1 MAVYLD
7 FDNIVISRY
16 DQVHGRNSFQKDKAR
31 GLDDDKLTTATV
43 DLGAIIDFASSF
55 GTLVLTRAYADWS
68 ADLNANYQGQLVGR
82 AVDLVQ
88 LFPAAAYG
96 KNGAD
101 IRLAVDAVE
110 DMFRLPDLTH
120 VVIVGGDSDYIAL
133 AQRCKRLGR
142 YVVGIGVAGASSR
155 SLASACDEFVTYDA
169 LPGIPTVAPAP
180 AKKATKR
187 TKSKEPDDEP
197 EPADTQAAATGLLE
211 RALRIGHEKD
221 DADWLHNSAVKA
233 QMKRMDP
240 SFSEKSLGFRSFSDF
255 LRSRSDV
262 ADLDES
268 STTRMVRLHQRGSK
282 PRSDPDVRA
291 SGEVPDRVSTYAEA
305 MTERLYFRQLL
316 SGRDFAQSDMIAQQM
331 RNFSYLIGD
340 RETGDTVVVDP
351 AYAANDLV
359 DILESDGMKLS
370 GVLVTHHHPDHVG
383 GSMMGFELKGLAELL
398 ERQSVPVH
406 VNSLEAEWVSR
417 VTGIAR
423 SDLTAHEHG
432 DKVNVGDVEIELL
445 HTPGHTPGSQCF
457 LLDGRLVAGDTLF
470 LEGCG
475 RTDFPGGDVD
485 DMFRSLQQLAAAVRR
500 PDGVS
505 RATGTR
511 WSPARRCRTC
521 GAPTTCTGRAIWI
534 SGEC

>member
-1 MAVYLD
+1 MPDTVSAAEIPRVAVYLD

-16 DQVHGRNSFQKDKAR
+16 DQVHGRSSFQKDKSR
-31 GLDDDKLTTATV
+31 GLEKDKLTRATV
-43 DLGAIIDFASSF
+43 DIGAIIDFASSF

-68 ADLNANYQGQLVGR
+68 ADVNAEYQSQLVGR

-169 LPGIPTVAPAP
+169 LPGIDTPAPAP

-187 TKSKEPDDEP
+187 AKSAAPDDEP
-197 EPADTQAAATGLLE
+197 EPADAQASATGLLE

-268 STTRMVRLHQRGSK
+268 STTRMVRLH
-282 PRSDPDVRA
+282 
-291 SGEVPDRVSTYAEA
+291 
-305 MTERLYFRQLL
+305 
-316 SGRDFAQSDMIAQQM
+316 RD
-331 RNFSYLIGD
+331 N
-340 RETGDTVVVDP
+340 
-351 AYAANDLV
+351 
-359 DILESDGMKLS
+359 
-370 GVLVTHHHPDHVG
+370 
-383 GSMMGFELKGLAELL
+383 
-398 ERQSVPVH
+398 
-406 VNSLEAEWVSR
+406 
-417 VTGIAR
+417 
-423 SDLTAHEHG
+423 
-432 DKVNVGDVEIELL
+432 
-445 HTPGHTPGSQCF
+445 
-457 LLDGRLVAGDTLF
+457 
-470 LEGCG
+470 
-475 RTDFPGGDVD
+475 
-485 DMFRSLQQLAAAVRR
+485 
-500 PDGVS
+500 
-505 RATGTR
+505 
-511 WSPARRCRTC
+511 
-521 GAPTTCTGRAIWI
+521 
-534 SGEC
+534 